1 MACLEVGCG
10 GGDVAFQMARLVA
23 PGGAIVATDI
33 DETKLQL
40 ARQEAFEEQLTNI
53 EFRRVDVTEYAPE
66 QEFDFVYARFLLT
79 HLRDPSDALTRM
91 RNALHPGG
99 TIAIEDIEFKGHFC
113 YPDCPALWRYV
124 ELYTETVRRRGADAN
139 IGPRLPSLL
148 TAAGFESVDMTVVQP
163 AGLAG
168 DVRTLAPLTMEYIV
182 DSVLEERLAT
192 REEMDRVVAE
202 LYEFANTPGTIGS
215 GPRIFQVWGRRGP
228 NADAPINT

>member
-1 MACLEVGCG
+1 M
-10 GGDVAFQMARLVA
+10 
-23 PGGAIVATDI
+23 P
-33 DETKLQL
+33 
-40 ARQEAFEEQLTNI
+40 
-53 EFRRVDVTEYAPE
+53 
-66 QEFDFVYARFLLT
+66 
-79 HLRDPSDALTRM
+79 LR
-91 RNALHPGG
+91 PGG

-228 NADAPINT
+228 NADAPILEQSATRHGRELANESPD